1 MSNVHAAPA
10 SDCGIVARAAESNA
24 LSAQRVRSYRSI
36 LKSSALIGG
45 SSMINISIGM
55 VRTKAMAMLLGPAGY
70 GVMGALTMI
79 ADLTKVVAQVG
90 INSSG
95 VRQIAESVASEDASR
110 VAKTVVVLRR
120 VSLVCAVMGAL
131 ALALF
136 SAPVARFTFGSEG
149 HAGSVAVLSIAVF
162 LSVVAS
168 GQGALLQGMRRIGDI
183 AKLAVWGSLLG
194 TVVGIP
200 MVYFWGTTG
209 IAPTLVAVAG
219 CSALAS
225 WWYSRQIKTA
235 EPALSTRMVVGEAA
249 SLLKLGM
256 AFMASGLLTLGA
268 AYAVRIIVLRK
279 SGIEAAG
286 IYYAAWTLGGLYIG
300 FVLQALGADFYP
312 RLVGAIKNDAECNRL
327 VNEQAEVSL
336 LMAAPGVLF
345 TLTLAPL
352 AISLFYSAE
361 FGGAVDVLRWICLG
375 MALRVLTWPI
385 GYIIVAKNRQVMFFA
400 IELVWSVVNVAL
412 TWICVDAF
420 GVVGAGIAFF
430 ASYVFHCVVVYPIVR
445 HLTGFR
451 WSGTNVK
458 TALLCF
464 GAMFAVCLG
473 FHVLPSQAGLMF
485 GLVVTA
491 LNGFLSARVLV
502 RLASPD
508 RLPAA
513 VGRLLLLRRM
523 NR

>member
-10 SDCGIVARAAESNA
+10 SDCGIAALGAESNA
-24 LSAQRVRSYRSI
+24 SSAQRARSYRSI

-45 SSMINISIGM
+45 SSMINIGIGM
-55 VRTKAMAMLLGPAGY
+55 IRTKAMAMLLGPAGY

-79 ADLTKVVAQVG
+79 AELAKVVAQVG

-95 VRQIAESVASEDASR
+95 VRQIAESVASEDAPR
-110 VAKTVVVLRR
+110 IAKTVVVLRR
-120 VSLVCAVMGAL
+120 ASLVCAVVGAL

-136 SAPVARFTFGSEG
+136 SAPVARFTFGNEG
-149 HAGSVAVLSIAVF
+149 HASSVVVLSFAVF

-168 GQGALLQGMRRIGDI
+168 GQGALLQGMRCIGDI
-183 AKLAVWGSLLG
+183 AKLSVWGSLLG
-194 TVVGIP
+194 TLVGIP
-200 MVYFWGTTG
+200 MVYFWGTAG

-225 WWYSRQIKTA
+225 WWYSRRIKTDT
-235 EPALSTRMVVGEAA
+235 PDLSSSMVVGEAA
-249 SLLKLGM
+249 ALLKLGM

-268 AYAVRIIVLRK
+268 AYAVRIIVLRNA
-279 SGIEAAG
+279 GIEAAG

-312 RLVGAIKNDAECNRL
+312 RLVGAIGDNAECNRL

-336 LMAAPGVLF
+336 LMATPGVLL

-352 AISLFYSAE
+352 AISLFYSAQ
-361 FGGAVDVLRWICLG
+361 FVGAVGVLRWICLG

-385 GYIIVAKNRQVMFFA
+385 GYVVVAKNRQVMFFA
-400 IELVWSVVNVAL
+400 IELVWSVVNVVL
-412 TWICVDAF
+412 TWVCVETL
-420 GVVGAGIAFF
+420 GVIGAGIAFF
-430 ASYVFHCVVVYPIVR
+430 ASYLLHCTLVYPIVR
-445 HLTGFR
+445 HLTGFH
-451 WSGTNVK
+451 WSRTNVR

-464 GAMFAVCLG
+464 CAMFAVSLG
-473 FHVLPSQAGLMF
+473 FHVLPSHASLALGLAM
-485 GLVVTA
+485 TA
-491 LNGFLSARVLV
+491 LSCFLCARVLV
-502 RLASPD
+502 RLASSD

-513 VGRLLLLRRM
+513 VGRLLLLRNV